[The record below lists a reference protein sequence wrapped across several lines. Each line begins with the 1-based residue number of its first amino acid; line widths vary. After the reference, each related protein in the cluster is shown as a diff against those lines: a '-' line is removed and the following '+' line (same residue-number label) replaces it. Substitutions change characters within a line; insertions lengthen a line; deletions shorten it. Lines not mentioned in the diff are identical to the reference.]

1 MTKNVGS
8 IDKTIRTVAGLALI
22 ALAIM
27 DVGTPWTWIGVLPL
41 ITGLMGT
48 CPAYSLLGVNTCPKD

>member
-8 IDKTIRTVAGLALI
+8 IDKTIRLVVGLVLI

-27 DVGTPWTWIGVLPL
+27 GVATPWTWIGVLP
-41 ITGLMGT
+41 IVTGLMGT
-48 CPAYSLLGVNTCPKD
+48 CPAYTLFGVNTCPKD